1 MTNADCLSK
10 HYKGFP
16 VTDRMLCAWKKNSTG
31 ATIGDTCGGDSGG
44 TGAATIRKT
53 TYSITTLS
61 ITIHRLKGLIA
72 ALSID
77 GIQRNVVLI

>member
-44 TGAATIRKT
+44 TDAATIRKT
-53 TYSITTLS
+53 TSSITILS
-61 ITIHRLKGLIA
+61 ITMHRLKGLIA
-72 ALSID
+72 ALS
-77 GIQRNVVLI
+77 VMLC